1 MGTIK
6 RLPETVRNT
15 VRSGVV
21 LFDLTRVVE
30 ELVFNSLDAG
40 ATKVSVFVGVGT
52 SFVKVVDNGCGIS
65 RDGLMLL
72 GERYATSKLQHLA
85 DMDAASRTFGYRGE
99 ALASI
104 SDVSL
109 LEIMTKAYGR
119 PNGYRKVMKGS
130 KCLYLGIDDDRKEVG
145 TTVVARDLFYNQPVR
160 RKYMQSSPKKVLHL
174 VKKCVFRIALVH
186 PKASFKVVDIES
198 GDELLS
204 THFASSPLSLLRSG
218 FGTEDSSFLHEI
230 SAKDDLSI
238 CLYPCLF
245 KSTIDMQFCLLSW
258 DIEDLVHRVWLL
270 TFIMA
275 DINSRFIC
283 KGPIHKLV
291 NNLASNFDC
300 LDSWKANN
308 GSQKGKKSRS
318 QVCPTYIL
326 NLGCPQALY
335 DLTFEPSKTYVVFKD
350 WEPVLTFIEKA
361 VQTVWMKDIVYGESF
376 SHAADKLGKDELWK
390 KHDNLISAGEF
401 FDGDGDAEF
410 ALETSR
416 FPIDQASFRL
426 PSSLEKLTKNNSHL
440 YHGERERTTFREFQI
455 DTAELD
461 EKNTEME
468 FVCQSDYSFRSS
480 DGSFTE
486 WLTSVPQREV
496 QIDTAELEEK
506 NTEMESFCQT
516 DYSFQSSDS
525 LFARCLTTVPQNIDQ
540 HPWTAD
546 IYSSSKEDYLLDNS
560 FAASGKSNTC
570 VEDELMSF
578 KFGKEYV
585 KIEPVVSSGL
595 SENAL
600 NFHRDEFSH
609 ELETNMNIKKPYLS
623 SCSSGK
629 GLPFGGASF
638 AGVEE
643 FECLIDR
650 FKYKRR
656 RILSDERDDI
666 LEVDASDQG
675 SDLYSK
681 SLWQDEA
688 SCAQHVPKVMSKGDI
703 PTSFDLLSRVSP
715 KTFPS
720 YGESFTEETSL
731 LSDSNTRLGKSVS
744 GHQSLNSEWC
754 NRISDPFYQ
763 AASWDVGHFDNK
775 NGLEGSSRLG
785 KGANYGQLDDT
796 LENCNFG
803 YDIRL
808 KSTNQENCTSIHTST
823 ALDFKDY
830 HQSSEYF
837 FKLLQEQNLPNRFS
851 PEHSDML
858 VDKTDWLRPVSY
870 GQDFSK
876 NENLRRQFRYDNR
889 KPNPIS
895 KERSRRSHSA
905 PPFHRHKR
913 RFISLS
919 HCSKMQAGE
928 SNINTFHCALTSPE
942 AGLMKNL
949 HRSSGECHPNLNSSS
964 EEDLEL
970 SMRPTILKKPD
981 TVMNMKK
988 TQKVENFKQ
997 LQCLQ
1002 AHHAANIKDFISKE
1016 ILDSIDSGT
1025 KWRNSCPQATVEN
1038 NNRSSDIDNQD
1049 NILDISSGLLHLA
1062 GDSLIPESISKNCLE
1077 YAKVLQQVDKKFIP
1091 IVAGGTLALI
1101 DQHAADERIR
1111 LEELRRKVLSEE
1123 GKTVTYLDA
1132 EQELVLPEIGYQLLH
1147 NYAQQM
1153 KDWGWICNI
1162 HNQGSRSFKKN
1173 LNLLHQRPTI
1183 VTLLA
1188 VPCILGVNLS
1198 DVDLLEF
1205 LQQLAD
1211 TDGSSTI
1218 PPAVLRVLNSKAC
1231 RGTCLVLV
1239 DMLAMWR
1246 D

>member
-160 RKYMQSSPKKVLHL
+160 RKYMQSSPKKVLHS

-186 PKASFKVVDIES
+186 SKASFKVVDIES
-198 GDELLS
+198 EDELLS

-218 FGTEDSSFLHEI
+218 FGIEDSSFLHEI

-258 DIEDLVHRVWLL
+258 DIEDLVHCVWLL

-361 VQTVWMKDIVYGESF
+361 VQTVWMKDIVRFQESPLG
-376 SHAADKLGKDELWK
+376 HAADKLGKDELWK

-401 FDGDGDAEF
+401 LDGDGDAEF

-416 FPIDQASFRL
+416 FPIDQASVRL
-426 PSSLEKLTKNNSHL
+426 PSSLEKLTKNDSHL
-440 YHGERERTTFREFQI
+440 
-455 DTAELD
+455 
-461 EKNTEME
+461 
-468 FVCQSDYSFRSS
+468 
-480 DGSFTE
+480 
-486 WLTSVPQREV
+486 
-496 QIDTAELEEK
+496 
-506 NTEMESFCQT
+506 
-516 DYSFQSSDS
+516 
-525 LFARCLTTVPQNIDQ
+525 CLTTVPQNTDQ

-560 FAASGKSNTC
+560 FSASGRSNTC

-578 KFGKEYV
+578 QFGKEYV
-585 KIEPVVSSGL
+585 KIEPVGKACHLVGL
-595 SENAL
+595 
-600 NFHRDEFSH
+600 
-609 ELETNMNIKKPYLS
+609 
-623 SCSSGK
+623 CS
-629 GLPFGGASF
+629 LD
-638 AGVEE
+638 VEE

-656 RILSDERDDI
+656 RILSDERDAI

-675 SDLYSK
+675 SDLYSR

-731 LSDSNTRLGKSVS
+731 LSGSNTPLGKSGS
-744 GHQSLNSEWC
+744 GHRSLNSEWC

-775 NGLEGSSRLG
+775 NGLEGSSRLN

-808 KSTNQENCTSIHTST
+808 KSTNQENCTSIRTST

-837 FKLLQEQNLPNRFS
+837 FKLLQEQNFPNRFS

-858 VDKTDWLRPVSY
+858 VDETDWLRPVSY
-870 GQDFSK
+870 GQDFTK
-876 NENLRRQFRYDNR
+876 NENLRHQFRYDNR

-895 KERSRRSHSA
+895 KERSRRSRSA

-919 HCSKMQAGE
+919 HCSKMQAVE
-928 SNINTFHCALTSPE
+928 SNINTFHCAQTSPE

-970 SMRPTILKKPD
+970 SMRCY
-981 TVMNMKK
+981 
-988 TQKVENFKQ
+988 NF
-997 LQCLQ
+997 
-1002 AHHAANIKDFISKE
+1002 FI
-1016 ILDSIDSGT
+1016 
-1025 KWRNSCPQATVEN
+1025 
-1038 NNRSSDIDNQD
+1038 
-1049 NILDISSGLLHLA
+1049 
-1062 GDSLIPESISKNCLE
+1062 
-1077 YAKVLQQVDKKFIP
+1077 
-1091 IVAGGTLALI
+1091 
-1101 DQHAADERIR
+1101 
-1111 LEELRRKVLSEE
+1111 
-1123 GKTVTYLDA
+1123 
-1132 EQELVLPEIGYQLLH
+1132 
-1147 NYAQQM
+1147 
-1153 KDWGWICNI
+1153 
-1162 HNQGSRSFKKN
+1162 
-1173 LNLLHQRPTI
+1173 
-1183 VTLLA
+1183 
-1188 VPCILGVNLS
+1188 VP
-1198 DVDLLEF
+1198 
-1205 LQQLAD
+1205 
-1211 TDGSSTI
+1211 
-1218 PPAVLRVLNSKAC
+1218 K
-1231 RGTCLVLV
+1231 
-1239 DMLAMWR
+1239 
-1246 D
+1246 